1 MEITEQLSVMRCKVF
16 FPMFTLDQD
25 YRLAVFMNGIVD
37 LFPFFN
43 SQITSVFGD
52 NLRRIK
58 DIVSESLKKRHNERR
73 FGCLFSLGIL
83 FKLDNPFTQELDL
96 ILKVHMLEVF

>member
-1 MEITEQLSVMRCKVF
+1 
-16 FPMFTLDQD
+16 
-25 YRLAVFMNGIVD
+25 MNGIVD
-37 LFPFFN
+37 LFPFLIPK
-43 SQITSVFGD
+43 SQVYSGD

-96 ILKVHMLEVF
+96 ILKVHMLEVFDWGFYLNDIHINTRYIP